1 MSLPLLRETRMPAV
15 IVEIGPASV
24 LVEQAATVVR
34 AVGLALAEWVDS
46 AWD

>member
-15 IVEIGPASV
+15 IIEITPAAV
-24 LVEQAATVVR
+24 VVEQAPTIARATVE
-34 AVGLALAEWVDS
+34 ALAEWVDS